1 MKKIVLTLLSIV
13 FSVTLMGQT
22 TFTIGD
28 LIYTVIEGNNVSVK
42 RVQNPTFV
50 NLVIP
55 SQVENGSTTYTV
67 TKIEDEGFKQTNGMK
82 TVSIPASVTSI
93 GNSAFQGC
101 GSLLEVD
108 MGVNVTSIG
117 TSAFKECHSLDS
129 ILLPSGVTTIADNC
143 FENCHGLNEFIFP
156 ANVTS
161 IGKYAFHNV
170 HSIELIFM
178 GCGNN
183 GNIAIGEY
191 AFQNCNNV
199 HVEVLCLNGLKF
211 NDSYQNVFGNNA
223 VIHTPCGSADNYE
236 GKGWSVNPDGGCV
249 STTRQSG
256 YFCLPET
263 WKGYDS
269 WITTNDAS
277 GYPATGTY
285 EQKEAWLKNNTADTA
300 DDRYPYF
307 VPRKPN
313 HPFHIASGHTVTLTH
328 VRHIYPYNSINEGV
342 IRLEGNGQLI
352 ERDSVFDDHWG
363 VNSGITGESNLGF
376 VYMHENLGG
385 VIEIVVPTAENK
397 WNFIGAPFN
406 GYDLYAVKSVQNTD
420 VAIVEFDYGT
430 GVWGTD
436 YALVGDEIGAGEGFF
451 AWPFEG
457 NGNVVFS
464 TKRDMGTQ
472 SATDDPQQ
480 SQAKIMEADF
490 ALNNDTVVVTKNVK
504 NITGTNAGNWMAL
517 ANPYPAKLCVSSF
530 LSENSTVGIQEGIQ
544 GKGVYVF
551 DNTNGNGAFSFK
563 NNESNYD
570 LGIAE
575 GFFVNFTSYGEKT
588 IKFTKNQLHEYNEPN
603 HTPGKAKAA
612 REFIRLSM
620 ADGESNIE
628 LLFAHNEDAEQGY
641 DIYDAN
647 KMFATTGV
655 SEPYF
660 VTEGIAL
667 VKEEVKELPYYATMN
682 VRSSESK
689 EVKFKA
695 DYIPEGLAVSIID
708 EEEVI
713 DLTEGVEYATEI
725 ASGENA
731 DRFKVLIKK
740 NVGLADVEDL
750 DVRIVN
756 SNRHIAITAQE
767 NVKVSVY
774 NTLGQKVFE
783 TEETNFVLSGV
794 ASGAYVVKVQC
805 AKASKSQKIIVE

>member
-22 TFTIGD
+22 SSFTIED
-28 LIYTVIEGNNVSVK
+28 LTYTVIGGNNVSVK
-42 RVQNPTFV
+42 KQNQEIV

-55 SQVENGSTTYTV
+55 SQVENDGITYTV
-67 TKIEDEGFKQTNGMK
+67 TKIEDNGFYQTNNMK

-117 TSAFKECHSLDS
+117 TSAFKGCHNLHS

-199 HVEVLCLNGLKF
+199 HVEVLCLNGLTF
-211 NDSYQNVFGNNA
+211 NGSYQNVFGNNA
-223 VIHTPCGSADNYE
+223 VIHTPCGSASNYE
-236 GKGWSVNPDGGCV
+236 GKGWIVNPGGGCV

-263 WKGYDS
+263 WEGYEN
-269 WITTNDAS
+269 WINNEGS
-277 GYPATGTY
+277 EYPEEDTY
-285 EQKEAWLKNNTADTA
+285 EQKEAWLKNNIADTT
-300 DDRYPYF
+300 DDRYPDF

-313 HPFHIASGHTVTLTH
+313 HPFHIASGDTVTLTH
-328 VRHIYPYNSINEGV
+328 VRHIYPFNSINEGV

-352 ERDSVFDDHWG
+352 ERDTVFNDNWG
-363 VNSGITGESNLGF
+363 ANSGITDESNLGF

-430 GVWGTD
+430 GVWGTG

-490 ALNNDTVVVTKNVK
+490 ALNNDNVVVTKNVK

-530 LSENSTVGIQEGIQ
+530 LSENSTAGIQ
-544 GKGVYVF
+544 GEGVYVF

-563 NNESNYD
+563 NNYD

-575 GFFVNFTSYGEKT
+575 GFFVNFTSDEEKT

-603 HTPGKAKAA
+603 HTSAKAKAA

-731 DRFKVLIKK
+731 DRFKVLVKK
-740 NVGLADVEDL
+740 NVGLADVEEL
-750 DVRIVN
+750 DVRITN

-794 ASGAYVVKVQC
+794 ASGAYVVKVQG

>member
-22 TFTIGD
+22 TFTIGE
-28 LIYTVIEGNNVSVK
+28 LTYTVIEGNNVSVK

-55 SQVENGSTTYTV
+55 SQVVNGSTTYTV
-67 TKIEDEGFKQTNGMK
+67 TKIENNGFYQTNNLR

-117 TSAFKECHSLDS
+117 TSAFKECHSLHS
-129 ILLPSGVTTIADNC
+129 ILIPSGVTTIADNC
-143 FENCHGLNEFIFP
+143 FESCGYLDTIIIS

-161 IGKYAFHNV
+161 IGESAFQNV
-170 HSIELIFM
+170 QTIGELIFM
-178 GCGNN
+178 GCGDD
-183 GNIAIGEY
+183 GNITIGAN

-199 HVEVLCLNGLKF
+199 NVEVLCLNGLKF
-211 NDSYQNVFGNNA
+211 NDSYQNVFGNDA
-223 VIHTPCGSADNYE
+223 VIHTPCGSAGNYK
-236 GKGWSVNPDGGCV
+236 GKGWIVNPDGGCV

-263 WKGYDS
+263 WQGYDS
-269 WITTNDAS
+269 WINNEGS
-277 GYPATGTY
+277 EYPKNGTY
-285 EQKEAWLKNNTADTA
+285 EQKEAWLKNNNNNPA
-300 DDRYPYF
+300 DDRYPDF

-313 HPFHIASGHTVTLTH
+313 HPFHIASGDTVTLTH
-328 VRHIYPYNSINEGV
+328 VRHIYPFNSINEGV

-352 ERDSVFDDHWG
+352 ERDTVFNDGWG
-363 VNSGITGESNLGF
+363 ENSGITDEGDLGF
-376 VYMHENLGG
+376 VHMHENLGG
-385 VIEIVVPTAENK
+385 VIEIVVPTEENN

-430 GVWGTD
+430 GVWGTG

-451 AWPFEG
+451 AWPFAG

-504 NITGTNAGNWMAL
+504 NITGINAGNWMAL

-530 LSENSTVGIQEGIQ
+530 LSENSTAGIQ
-544 GKGVYVF
+544 GVDGVYVF
-551 DNTNGNGAFSFK
+551 DTTGNGAFSFK
-563 NNESNYD
+563 NNYD

-575 GFFVNFTSYGEKT
+575 GFFVNFTSDEEKT

-603 HTPGKAKAA
+603 HTPSKAKAA

-628 LLFAHNEDAEQGY
+628 FLFAHNEDAEQGY

-689 EVKFKA
+689 EVKFKV

-708 EEEVI
+708 GEEVI

-731 DRFKVLIKK
+731 DRFKVLVKK
-740 NVGLADVEDL
+740 NVGLADVEEL
-750 DVRIVN
+750 DVRITN

-794 ASGAYVVKVQC
+794 VSGAYVVKVQG

>member
-22 TFTIGD
+22 TFTIGE
-28 LIYTVIEGNNVSVK
+28 LTYTVIEGNNVSVK

-117 TSAFKECHSLDS
+117 TSAFKECHSLHS

-211 NDSYQNVFGNNA
+211 NDSYQNVFGSNA
-223 VIHTPCGSADNYE
+223 EIHTPCGSAGNYNN
-236 GKGWSVNPDGGCV
+236 KGWKYVNRGGCV

-269 WITTNDAS
+269 WINNEGS
-277 GYPATGTY
+277 EYPKNGTY
-285 EQKEAWLKNNTADTA
+285 ADKEAWLKNGDDDPAN
-300 DDRYPYF
+300 DRYPDF
-307 VPRKPN
+307 VPRKPD
-313 HPFHIASGHTVTLTH
+313 HPFHIASGDTVTLTH

-352 ERDSVFDDHWG
+352 ERDTVFNDGWG
-363 VNSGITGESNLGF
+363 ENSGITNESNLGF

-385 VIEIVVPTAENK
+385 VIEIVVPTEENN

-430 GVWGTD
+430 GVWGTG

-451 AWPFEG
+451 AWPFAG

-530 LSENSTVGIQEGIQ
+530 LSENSTAGIQ
-544 GKGVYVF
+544 GVDGVYVF
-551 DNTNGNGAFSFK
+551 DTTGNGAFSFK
-563 NNESNYD
+563 NNYD

-575 GFFVNFTSYGEKT
+575 GFFVNFTSDEEKT

-603 HTPGKAKAA
+603 HTPSKAKAA

-731 DRFKVLIKK
+731 DRFKVLVKK
-740 NVGLADVEDL
+740 NVGLADIEEL
-750 DVRIVN
+750 DVRIIN

-794 ASGAYVVKVQC
+794 VSGAYVVKVQG
-805 AKASKSQKIIVE
+805 AKAAKSQKIIVE

>member
-1 MKKIVLTLLSIV
+1 M
-13 FSVTLMGQT
+13 
-22 TFTIGD
+22 
-28 LIYTVIEGNNVSVK
+28 
-42 RVQNPTFV
+42 
-50 NLVIP
+50 
-55 SQVENGSTTYTV
+55 
-67 TKIEDEGFKQTNGMK
+67 
-82 TVSIPASVTSI
+82 
-93 GNSAFQGC
+93 
-101 GSLLEVD
+101 
-108 MGVNVTSIG
+108 
-117 TSAFKECHSLDS
+117 
-129 ILLPSGVTTIADNC
+129 
-143 FENCHGLNEFIFP
+143 
-156 ANVTS
+156 
-161 IGKYAFHNV
+161 
-170 HSIELIFM
+170 
-178 GCGNN
+178 
-183 GNIAIGEY
+183 
-191 AFQNCNNV
+191 
-199 HVEVLCLNGLKF
+199 
-211 NDSYQNVFGNNA
+211 
-223 VIHTPCGSADNYE
+223 
-236 GKGWSVNPDGGCV
+236 
-249 STTRQSG
+249 
-256 YFCLPET
+256 
-263 WKGYDS
+263 
-269 WITTNDAS
+269 
-277 GYPATGTY
+277 
-285 EQKEAWLKNNTADTA
+285 KNNIDNPA
-300 DDRYPYF
+300 DDRYPDF

-313 HPFHIASGHTVTLTH
+313 HHFHIASGHTVTLTH

-352 ERDSVFDDHWG
+352 ERDTVFNDGWG
-363 VNSGITGESNLGF
+363 ENSGITNESNLGL

-430 GVWGTD
+430 GVWGTG

-451 AWPFEG
+451 AWPFAG

-490 ALNNDTVVVTKNVK
+490 ALNNDNVVVTKNVK

-530 LSENSTVGIQEGIQ
+530 LSENSTAGIQ
-544 GKGVYVF
+544 GEGVYVF

-563 NNESNYD
+563 NNYD

-575 GFFVNFTSYGEKT
+575 GFFVNFTSEGEKT

-603 HTPGKAKAA
+603 HTPAKAKAA

-708 EEEVI
+708 GEEVI

-794 ASGAYVVKVQC
+794 ASGAYVVKVQG

>member
-22 TFTIGD
+22 FTIGE
-28 LIYTVIEGNNVSVK
+28 LTYTVIEGGNNVSVK

-67 TKIEDEGFKQTNGMK
+67 TKIENEGFKQTNGMK

-117 TSAFKECHSLDS
+117 TSAFKECHSLHS

-161 IGKYAFHNV
+161 IGEYAFHNV

-183 GNIAIGEY
+183 GNIVIGSG

-223 VIHTPCGSADNYE
+223 VIHTPCGSAGNYE
-236 GKGWSVNPDGGCV
+236 GKGWIVNPDGGCV

-263 WKGYDS
+263 WQGYDS
-269 WITTNDAS
+269 WINNEGS
-277 GYPATGTY
+277 EYPKNGTY
-285 EQKEAWLKNNTADTA
+285 EQKEAWLKNNNNNPA
-300 DDRYPYF
+300 DDRYPDF

-313 HPFHIASGHTVTLTH
+313 HPFHIASGHTVTLKH

-352 ERDSVFDDHWG
+352 ERDTVFNDGWG
-363 VNSGITGESNLGF
+363 ENSGITDESNLGF
-376 VYMHENLGG
+376 VHMHENLGG
-385 VIEIVVPTAENK
+385 VIEIVVPTEENN

-430 GVWGTD
+430 GVWGTG

-490 ALNNDTVVVTKNVK
+490 ALNNDNVVVTKNVK

-530 LSENSTVGIQEGIQ
+530 LSENSTAGIQ
-544 GKGVYVF
+544 GEGVYVF

-563 NNESNYD
+563 NNYD

-575 GFFVNFTSYGEKT
+575 GFFVNFTSEGEKT
-588 IKFTKNQLHEYNEPN
+588 VGFTKNQLHEYNEPN
-603 HTPGKAKAA
+603 HTPSKAKAA

-708 EEEVI
+708 GEEVI
-713 DLTEGVEYATEI
+713 DLVEGGVYSTEI

-731 DRFKVLIKK
+731 DRFKVLVKK
-740 NVGLADVEDL
+740 NVGLVDVEEL
-750 DVRIVN
+750 DVRITN
-756 SNRHIAITAQE
+756 SNRHITITAQE
-767 NVKVSVY
+767 NVRTEVY

-783 TEETNFVLSGV
+783 TEDTNFVLSGV
-794 ASGAYVVKVQC
+794 ASGAYVVKVQG
-805 AKASKSQKIIVE
+805 AKASKSQKVVVE